1 MHSRFAYFFAG
12 ALVAMISSYTTHKL
26 DAKPKLMKGTHVGL
40 APEDYI
46 EILALQSEYPRDVDP
61 GSVRD
66 ASWMF
71 TKDARSV
78 ISGEPMVKPA
88 DFKFFYGSLVAKEGQ
103 ASKGGNRHFNMSPI
117 IVGLPDGT
125 ARGSS
130 LMMGVSVKE
139 KGGKPTIDLMGKYE
153 DVYVKTPEGWRMKE
167 RIWRSDNHVGSYQ
180 TVAPSPVLSM
190 PHTWKTETEAVIQD
204 LWSRGLTRDEN
215 GAPVSRSG
223 SPMRAPGTRPAGT
236 SSAVPT
242 PAPGATR

>member
-1 MHSRFAYFFAG
+1 MPSTFAHFVAG
-12 ALVAMISSYTTHKL
+12 ALVVGIASYTTHLL
-26 DAKPKLMKGTHVGL
+26 DAKPTLMKGTHVGL

-78 ISGEPMVKPA
+78 ISGPPMVKPA
-88 DFKFFYGSLVAKEGQ
+88 DFKYFYGSLVAKEGQ
-103 ASKGGNRHFNMSPI
+103 ASKGGNRHFNTSPI

-130 LMMGVSVKE
+130 MMMGVSVKE

-153 DVYVKTPEGWRMKE
+153 DVYVRTPDGWRMKQ
-167 RIWRSDNHVGSYQ
+167 RLWRADSHVGSYQ
-180 TVAPSPVLSM
+180 KVAPSPVLAM
-190 PHTWKTETEAVIQD
+190 PSTWKTEQEDVIQD
-204 LWSRGLTRDEN
+204 LWSKGINRDAN
-215 GAPVSRSG
+215 GAPI
-223 SPMRAPGTRPAGT
+223 PQ
-236 SSAVPT
+236 
-242 PAPGATR
+242 PGAPAAAPSR